1 MKYCRPV
8 SILNA
13 FSEIYETYL
22 HICLTPFVNKVLS
35 DFVFAYRKSF
45 ESIHVLITLIGD
57 WKNLCI
63 IKILL
68 GLSL

>member
-35 DFVFAYRKSF
+35 DFVFAYRK
-45 ESIHVLITLIGD
+45 VLGQFM
-57 WKNLCI
+57 
-63 IKILL
+63 
-68 GLSL
+68 S